1 MSVQIGSGLLM
12 PDPAISWIIIV
23 LLIIL
28 SFFFSGA
35 ETSIACCNK
44 FKMQVDADDGKT
56 IPKILLKII
65 DKYDRALT
73 IILIGNNIVAIAI
86 SSISTLLFL
95 SYFDKVG
102 IPEATIS
109 LISSIIMTFI
119 VYIVGDTLPK
129 TIARSIPDTFS
140 KIVAVPIYLLMFLLY
155 PITIIFESGVKLT
168 SKIFKLKD
176 VEEFTEE
183 DLIDEI
189 EKASEGDMI
198 DEEQAE
204 IVQSTMDFL
213 DTNVEKV
220 LTPKNAILAINMRDL
235 TNEYLQNLIINT
247 NYSRIPVY
255 DKVFDNMIGILNVKI
270 YFEEYS
276 KDSHVSIRSI
286 LQKPYF
292 VSNKIMIDDLF
303 HGFRKHHTHI
313 ALVRNTQNRIIGMV
327 TMEDILEEIVSDIS
341 EPASQKRRKA

>member
-1 MSVQIGSGLLM
+1 M

-28 SFFFSGA
+28 HFFFSGA

-44 FKMQVDADDGKT
+44 FKMQVDADEGKT
-56 IPKILLKII
+56 IPKILLRII

-86 SSISTLLFL
+86 STISTLLFL
-95 SYFDKVG
+95 YYLGSTG
-102 IPEATIS
+102 IAETTIS
-109 LISSIIMTFI
+109 LISSITMTFI
-119 VYIVGDTLPK
+119 VYVVGDTLPK
-129 TIARSIPDTFS
+129 TIARNIPDTFS
-140 KIVAVPIYLLMFLLY
+140 KIVALPIYVLMFLLF
-155 PITIIFESGVKLT
+155 PITILFEGGVKLT
-168 SKIFKLKD
+168 SKIFRLKEE
-176 VEEFTEE
+176 EEFTEE

-204 IVQSTMDFL
+204 IVQSTMDYL
-213 DTNVEKV
+213 DTSVEKV
-220 LTPKNAILAINMRDL
+220 LTPRDAIFAINMRDL
-235 TNEYLQNLIINT
+235 TNEYLQKLIIKT

-276 KDSHVSIRSI
+276 KDPHVSIRSI

-292 VSNKIMIDDLF
+292 VASNVMIDDLF
-303 HGFRKHHTHI
+303 HGFRKHRTHI
-313 ALVRNTQNRIIGMV
+313 ALVRNNHNKVIGMV

-341 EPASQKRRKA
+341 EPAIQKRRKA